1 MSTFGDRTRFATLL
15 AVGAILIAAGL
26 FIRLSGIT
34 PLLLGQTTNVGTM
47 TTFLNGNSDDAVL
60 QVSQSGSGSAVRG
73 TTGGGSGIA
82 GYFSSANGTGVLG
95 IAGGG
100 DEAGIS
106 AANEARMTGSGSA
119 LLADGGE
126 NLGVIATS
134 DRSTA
139 VFAATTGRGRAG
151 VHAIDR
157 SPDGSGFALLA
168 AGDTTI
174 TGSLSVSDG
183 CVGCTPMALA
193 VNGTSGPVR
202 QGQAVTVIGLQ
213 VAPDGSTIVVVRPAG
228 PPDPVIGIVDRG
240 LVLAA
245 AGDERTRLPAKWLDG
260 MPEVPAG
267 GTMRVAIAGLLT
279 LDGELAGVAAGD
291 ALAVG
296 PEGGDL
302 VPLQDGSSSVGRYL
316 GVRPDG
322 RGVIAIAIDP
332 AG

>member
-1 MSTFGDRTRFATLL
+1 MSSIGERTRFATLL

-26 FIRLSGIT
+26 FIRLSEIS
-34 PLLLGQTTNVGTM
+34 PLLLGQATSVGAM
-47 TTFLNGNSDDAVL
+47 TTLLSGNSDGAVL
-60 QVSQSGSGSAVRG
+60 QVSQSGAGSAVRG

-82 GYFSSANGTGVLG
+82 GYFSSANGTGVRG
-95 IAGGG
+95 IAGGA
-100 DEAGIS
+100 DQAGIA
-106 AANEARMTGSGSA
+106 AANEAAMTGSGSA
-119 LLADGGE
+119 LQADGGE

-139 VFAATTGRGRAG
+139 LVAATTGRGRAG
-151 VHAIDR
+151 VQAIDG

-168 AGDTTI
+168 DGDTTI
-174 TGSLSVSDG
+174 SGSLTVSDG

-193 VNGTSGPVR
+193 INGASAPIR
-202 QGQAVTVIGLQ
+202 QGQAVMADGLQ

-228 PPDPVIGIVDRG
+228 PADPVFGIVDRS

-245 AGDERTRLPAKWLDG
+245 AGDERTGLPAKWLDG
-260 MPEVPAG
+260 QPEVAADV
-267 GTMRVAIAGLLT
+267 TMRVAIAGLLT
-279 LDGELAGVAAGD
+279 LDGPLAGVAAGD

-296 PEGGDL
+296 PESGDL
-302 VPLQDGSSSVGRYL
+302 VPLQDGSTSVGRYL

-322 RGVIAIAIDP
+322 RGVIVIAIDP